1 MGAGPGKPI
10 LDSLSCPRGGEVG
23 LTSPHWTGPMGCP
36 RREVVFG
43 PPPPPPRPPNNFVTI
58 ESELIFYCGTSKNR
72 KNVKKN
78 AILANISGRKTPHC
92 RYIGWEKKKKNL
104 GRRWP
109 KWRRVDGHTWQV
121 ALTLGRR
128 QPTTGDAL
136 AGLAW
141 HGTTRLEGPG
151 QWWPDLTRQ
160 VAPLLAGRSTR
171 PVRRHGVSRGATHR
185 GTSAR
190 RNGVSVRGGTDF
202 GRPEPSAGWFGVPRD
217 GNNFVTIESELIFYC
232 GASIC

>member
-92 RYIGWEKKKKNL
+92 RYIGWEKKKKKNL

-160 VAPLLAGRSTR
+160 VA
-171 PVRRHGVSRGATHR
+171 RRHSTVDTASAETRRVAWRDAQRHFCASEWGVGEGRHR
-185 GTSAR
+185 LWTA
-190 RNGVSVRGGTDF
+190 
-202 GRPEPSAGWFGVPRD
+202 
-217 GNNFVTIESELIFYC
+217 
-232 GASIC
+232 